1 MTDVANLVL
10 AVNSTQVKDGERAL
24 GRLTDAGGKAEGA
37 TRRLTDASNLL
48 SKAAGMV
55 AVGFGAIKLT
65 SLIRE
70 SATLAA
76 RYETMGVV
84 MRVAGNNAGYTGAQM
99 LALQKQMQATGIS
112 MLKSREVLTS
122 MSAANL
128 DLAKATQLARAAQDL
143 AVVGNTNSSEA
154 LARLVHGI
162 KSGEVE
168 ILKTLGLNVSFEA
181 SYKTLAA
188 QLGTTSDKLTEQ
200 QKVMARTNIA
210 LQGAAGYAGIYE
222 ESMTTAGKAITSLTR
237 YWEDLKVKA
246 GEAFLPMLADSVFNL
261 TDALKAANV
270 ELDKAGSSG
279 TIDAIGSGLG
289 GAFRTV
295 YETVVVLGANV
306 GYVLTSIGR
315 EIGGI
320 AAQASALLRGDFA
333 GASAIRQSMVAD
345 AEAARKAID
354 AFSDTVINGAKK
366 TAGATKMTEQARID
380 AGKAAR
386 EQAEADAKAAAAAD
400 EAAKA
405 AKKHAQ
411 EYASLI
417 KGAQDYLATL
427 QAETHAVGLS
437 ADQLRMVA
445 AAREAAKAPTQALR
459 ESIMKEALA
468 LDIATKA
475 WEEKTAAEKYAAD
488 AVKTLLDASNQEI
501 DAIYGQIEATRLQI
515 DTFGMSASAVTGA
528 TIAQLEYK
536 LALLEISDWE
546 GVATQ
551 ALRDRITALRELQGL
566 QGNKEALEGQKRMT
580 DELEKDAKA
589 SHERIAQSLTD
600 NIMRGGK
607 SAGQY
612 LKDYFRTLILRPII
626 QPVGNAVAG
635 MLNGGGGLSS
645 LMGIGSGLGGVLN
658 TAGSFLGINSLSNF
672 GAGMQGATLAP
683 GLAGPTTAGAGGATG
698 LGAQIGSAM
707 PIIAAAVMSYFGAR
721 AISNGYEING
731 IGKLLNFGGLAGGVL
746 NRAFG
751 MRPRENG
758 LGGFQGNFSDAG
770 FTNGQTFQRWNQAG
784 GWFRSDRSGTD
795 YGALDANFSQQLTD
809 TYTALRDAN
818 TQYAE
823 SLGLT
828 TDAVR
833 GYAKEFILALSGNE
847 AQDAQTLAVEF
858 AKINNELA
866 ERLLPNFAEFARTG
880 EDAATTLQ
888 RLAIEYQTVDT
899 VLTAIGNTFGAVG
912 IGSAAARSRLIE
924 LSGGLESFA
933 AGAAFYAENFLTE
946 AQRLEPVQ
954 AAVTAEMARLGLA
967 SVTTH
972 EQFVQAARGID
983 LTTEAGAQLY
993 ADMMRVAGAFD
1004 AVADA
1009 EQRRVDAISGERAG
1023 LQQRLNELTLTSAEL
1038 LQLQRDALDESNR
1051 GLFDQISALEA
1062 QRVATADAARATE
1075 QAAADAAKAAQ
1086 DYADSLQTALD
1097 TAMRGV
1103 DTAFAGLQRSVQAER
1118 DAITKSHTAAMDAIN
1133 ERVQTVTGSIGKLT
1147 QLSNSL
1153 RSTLDRMRLPSQF
1166 GADRAAAQA
1175 QIAAAVAIARAGGV
1189 LPDADEIG
1197 RALNTL
1203 TQPAERMF
1211 RSSFEFQRDAIRN
1224 QNMIAELAT
1233 LTDDQLT
1240 TERQML
1246 SALEDSRDLAQATY
1260 EGEMSRLDGILTSA
1274 QLQIDILNGLDTR
1287 LLTID
1292 QSLARFAGSLT
1303 TAGAAQAA
1311 VASNTGSTASTV
1323 TGLFS
1328 NILGREARPE
1338 GAAFWTNALA
1348 TNSTYLTG
1356 QNSLVR
1362 DFIEG
1367 AVNAGGTDAER
1378 AIAYAR
1384 ANGIPGFSSGGDAG
1398 GMYFAGEAG
1407 PELIMSGPRTV
1418 VNSTS
1423 TRRMMQD
1430 GADLVVA
1437 VRELVATINAQGN
1450 NQEARDIAIVKN
1462 TGAVARIVDRW
1473 DGNGAPVR
1481 AHANIPIPVDTT
1493 P

>member
-37 TRRLTDASNLL
+37 TRRLTDATNLL

-246 GEAFLPMLADSVFNL
+246 GEAFLPVLADSVFNL

-270 ELDKAGSSG
+270 ELDKAGSTG
-279 TIDAIGSGLG
+279 TIDAIGSGLT

-405 AKKHAQ
+405 AKKHAD

-445 AAREAAKAPTQALR
+445 AAREAAKAPTHALR

-488 AVKTLLDASNQEI
+488 AVKTLVDESNQEI

-515 DTFGMSASAVTGA
+515 DTFGKSAAAVTGA

-536 LALLEISDWE
+536 LSLLEVSDWE
-546 GVATQ
+546 GIATQ
-551 ALRDRITALRELQGL
+551 QLRDRITALRELQAL
-566 QGNKEALEGQKRMT
+566 QGQKTDLEDAKRLT
-580 DELEKDAKA
+580 DEIEKDGKA
-589 SHERIAQSLTD
+589 SFERMAQSLTD
-600 NIMRGGK
+600 NLMRGGK
-607 SAGQY
+607 SAAQY
-612 LKDYFRTLILRPII
+612 LKDLFRTMVLRPIL
-626 QPVGNAVAG
+626 QPVGGAMASAMGFSGSANATSGASGMSSGIG
-635 MLNGGGGLSS
+635 MLGSLGGAIGSLGAGLSYGATS
-645 LMGIGSGLGGVLN
+645 LFANGL
-658 TAGSFLGINSLSNF
+658 
-672 GAGMQGATLAP
+672 GATLSAGGSMIGAGSVASGIGTIAGALGP
-683 GLAGPTTAGAGGATG
+683 IALGLAAVYSIVKSMDDSGTMHTGGASRADAAG
-698 LGAQIGSAM
+698 VSNVDARSLGFMRIDTSSQTEQMTSGIASSIANILNSTATTFGKQAGYSA
-707 PIIAAAVMSYFGAR
+707 ATAFADDTSKDGAWG
-721 AISNGYEING
+721 A
-731 IGKLLNFGGLAGGVL
+731 LLIEKMGTALVNWDDA
-746 NRAFG
+746 NRTRWA
-751 MRPRENG
+751 PREFADG
-758 LGGFQGNFSDAG
+758 EAG
-770 FTNGQTFQRWNQAG
+770 RDQYLTALSASVRT
-784 GWFRSDRSGTD
+784 
-795 YGALDANFSQQLTD
+795 ALDDIGLPGWAQSMLDRLGNAPTLEQLATVVD
-809 TYTALRDAN
+809 QINATQTAI
-818 TQYAE
+818 
-823 SLGLT
+823 
-828 TDAVR
+828 
-833 GYAKEFILALSGNE
+833 AKMGQALSGF
-847 AQDAQTLAVEF
+847 ATL
-858 AKINNELA
+858 
-866 ERLLPNFAEFARTG
+866 T
-880 EDAATTLQ
+880 D
-888 RLAIEYQTVDT
+888 
-899 VLTAIGNTFGAVG
+899 GAVT
-912 IGSAAARSRLIE
+912 ALIQA
-924 LSGGLESFA
+924 SGGIESLA
-933 AGAAFYAENFLTE
+933 AGAASYYENFYSDAEKTTNLTRQVTDALTSVGLTMPATRDEYRAMVDANLALGESGAPAVATLLRMNE
-946 AQRLEPVQ
+946 A
-954 AAVTAEMARLGLA
+954 
-967 SVTTH
+967 
-972 EQFVQAARGID
+972 F
-983 LTTEAGAQLY
+983 AQLTPL
-993 ADMMRVAGAFD
+993 MD
-1004 AVADA
+1004 AVADST
-1009 EQRRVDAISGERAG
+1009 AIADERAG

-1051 GLFDQISALEA
+1051 GLFDQITAIEA
-1062 QRVATADAARATE
+1062 QRVAAADAARDAE
-1075 QAAADAAKAAQ
+1075 QAAQ

-1097 TAMRGV
+1097 TAMDGV
-1103 DTAFAGLQRSVQAER
+1103 SKAFSGLQRSVQAER
-1118 DAITKSHTAAMDAIN
+1118 DAITKAHTAAMDAIN
-1133 ERVQTVTGSIGKLT
+1133 ERIQTVTGSIGKLT

-1240 TERQML
+1240 TEQQML

-1274 QLQIDILNGLDTR
+1274 QLQIDILNGLDVR

-1311 VASNTGSTASTV
+1311 VAANTGGTANTV

-1356 QNSLVR
+1356 QNSIVR

-1367 AVNAGGTDAER
+1367 AVNAGGIDAER

-1384 ANGIPGFSSGGDAG
+1384 ANNIPGFSSGGETDG
-1398 GMYFAGEAG
+1398 GAFFAGESG
-1407 PELIMSGPRTV
+1407 RELIMSGPRTV
-1418 VNSTS
+1418 VNATS

-1430 GADLVVA
+1430 ASDLVVA
-1437 VRELVATINAQGN
+1437 VRELIATVNEQGSM
-1450 NQEARDIAIVKN
+1450 QEARDVAIVKHVS
-1462 TGAVARIVDRW
+1462 TVARIANRW
-1473 DGNGAPVR
+1473 DGNGVPVR
-1481 AHANIPIPVDTT
+1481 AHADIPLPVDTT